1 MRLRQR
7 KSMWNE
13 GAYFQG
19 LSWLIQPGI
28 RGACGMRCEE
38 ISERQTSHKRKA
50 RSVYCMEEATINEK
64 VEACQMFTRMGQGM
78 QCGMEP
84 YTK

>member
-1 MRLRQR
+1 
-7 KSMWNE
+7 
-13 GAYFQG
+13 
-19 LSWLIQPGI
+19 
-28 RGACGMRCEE
+28 MRCEE